1 MPYDPTPVGPDV
13 DATGGRESLTV
24 QVQGGRGD
32 AERVFVLSRPRND
45 LVEVREFGSSCAAAA
60 PRNYTAS
67 TDELLRVFRQAVKQR
82 RRVSQEMYLIERWLS
97 S

>member
-1 MPYDPTPVGPDV
+1 MHQLGEPKAGGEIGAAGAVASVV
-13 DATGGRESLTV
+13 DC
-24 QVQGGRGD
+24 GRGD

-67 TDELLRVFRQAVKQR
+67 TDELLRIFRNAAKQR
-82 RRVSQEMYLIERWLS
+82 RRVSQEMHLIERWLS